1 MSQNADPIST
11 ADTDDG
17 AHSPTGH
24 IARGTYSGATAEMV
38 EGLRREFFDE
48 TLERLQEFESTEID
62 QLGDIR
68 EFFFQTRGQAHN
80 FDLPLLEVVCR
91 QAENYLSALT
101 SLDERRQLDI
111 RRYLDTA
118 TDILEGTIS
127 PDTDPAQLV
136 RTLPGRISDGFSP
149 DQIEIR
155 EVEVM
160 LVMHHN
166 AQTHFIEREVQACGY
181 RVTIITG
188 TLEALAHATRTKPDF
203 MIVSAVMPGLSGID
217 LVIGLSHMPETRNIP
232 LALITSLPPS
242 SDWLRVLPDGIP
254 IIRKGPTF
262 GDDLAHALN
271 EAFLL

>member
-1 MSQNADPIST
+1 MPHETDPANSGADDSDAPS
-11 ADTDDG
+11 
-17 AHSPTGH
+17 SGH
-24 IARGTYSGATAEMV
+24 VTRGLYSGATAEMV
-38 EGLRREFFDE
+38 ENLRREFVDE
-48 TLERLQEFESTEID
+48 TLERLQTLDTGLVD
-62 QLGDIR
+62 QLGVIR

-80 FDLPLLEVVCR
+80 FNLPLLDVVCR

-101 SLDERRQLDI
+101 TIDGRREADI
-111 RRYLDTA
+111 RRYLDAA

-127 PDTDPAQLV
+127 SDTDPAQLV
-136 RTLPGRISDGFSP
+136 RTLPGRVSDAFSP
-149 DQIEIR
+149 DSIEIR

-181 RVTIITG
+181 RVTIITS

-217 LVIGLSHMPETRNIP
+217 LVMGLCHMPETRNIP
-232 LALITSLPPS
+232 LALITSLPAE

-254 IIRKGPTF
+254 VIRKGQSF
-262 GDDLAHALN
+262 GDDLANALN

>member
-1 MSQNADPIST
+1 MPQDANLNST
-11 ADTDDG
+11 ADTHDG
-17 AHSPTGH
+17 KHSPTGH
-24 IARGTYSGATAEMV
+24 VARGLYSGATAEMV

-48 TLERLQEFESTEID
+48 TLERLQVLESNVID
-62 QLGDIR
+62 QLGEIR

-91 QAENYLSALT
+91 QAENYLSAVT
-101 SLDERRQLDI
+101 ELDERRQLDV
-111 RRYLDTA
+111 RRYLDAA

-136 RTLPGRISDGFSP
+136 RTLPGRVSDSFSP

-181 RVTIITG
+181 RVTIVTD

-217 LVIGLSHMPETRNIP
+217 LVMGLCHMPETRNIP
-232 LALITSLPPS
+232 LALITSLPPN
-242 SDWLRVLPDGIP
+242 SDWLRVLPEGIP
-254 IIRKGPTF
+254 VIRKGPTF
-262 GDDLAHALN
+262 GDDLANALN